1 MAGSLITVEGVEGS
15 GKTTQCRLLAEWLRG
30 QGHRVS
36 ETSEPDGSPIGAA
49 VRAIFEQDG
58 LTPLTEALLFMAA
71 RQQHVA
77 QVITPALNAGDI
89 VVSDRYADATLAYQ
103 GYGRGLDLQ
112 TIRELNALATGGV
125 VADLTLLLDL
135 DPGVGLERLRGP
147 GRGALRGAG
156 LCLSPQGRERLGGR
170 ARDAFERLDLAFHRK
185 VRQGY
190 LELAR
195 EEKNRIV
202 VLDAEQPV
210 DRLPGGIRKA
220 VGDLLRERGR
230 ARGV

>member
-1 MAGSLITVEGVEGS
+1 MAGLLITVEGVEGS

-30 QGHRVS
+30 QGHRVR

-49 VRAIFEQDG
+49 IRAILEQDG
-58 LTPLTEALLFMAA
+58 LTPLTEALLFTAA

-77 QVITPALNAGDI
+77 QVIRPALDTREI
-89 VVSDRYADATLAYQ
+89 VISDRYADATLAYQ

-125 VADLTLLLDL
+125 LPDLTLLLDL
-135 DPGVGLERLRGP
+135 EPGVGL
-147 GRGALRGAG
+147 
-156 LCLSPQGRERLGGR
+156 ERLGGR
-170 ARDAFERLDLAFHRK
+170 ARDAFERLDLAFHEK

-202 VLDAEQPV
+202 VLDAQQPL
-210 DRLPGGIRKA
+210 DRLQAEIRKA
-220 VGDLLRERGR
+220 VGDLLRQRGL

>member
-15 GKTTQCRLLAEWLRG
+15 GKTTQCRLLGEWLRG

-89 VVSDRYADATLAYQ
+89 VVS
-103 GYGRGLDLQ
+103 
-112 TIRELNALATGGV
+112 
-125 VADLTLLLDL
+125 
-135 DPGVGLERLRGP
+135 
-147 GRGALRGAG
+147 
-156 LCLSPQGRERLGGR
+156 
-170 ARDAFERLDLAFHRK
+170 
-185 VRQGY
+185 
-190 LELAR
+190 
-195 EEKNRIV
+195 
-202 VLDAEQPV
+202 
-210 DRLPGGIRKA
+210 
-220 VGDLLRERGR
+220 
-230 ARGV
+230 

>member
-1 MAGSLITVEGVEGS
+1 MAGLLITVEGVEGS
-15 GKTTQCRLLAEWLRG
+15 GKTTQCRLLADWLRA
-30 QGHRVS
+30 QGYRVR

-49 VRAIFEQDG
+49 IRAIFEQDG
-58 LTPLTEALLFMAA
+58 LTPLTEALLFTAA
-71 RQQHVA
+71 RQQHAV
-77 QVITPALNAGDI
+77 QVITPALNAGEI
-89 VVSDRYADATLAYQ
+89 VVSDRFADATLAYQ

-125 VADLTLLLDL
+125 VPDLTLLLDL
-135 DPGVGLERLRGP
+135 DPRVGLR
-147 GRGALRGAG
+147 
-156 LCLSPQGRERLGGR
+156 RLGGR
-170 ARDAFERLDLAFHRK
+170 ALDAFERLDLAFHEK

-202 VLDAEQPV
+202 VLDAGQPA
-210 DRLPGGIRKA
+210 DRLQGEIRKA
-220 VGDLLRERGR
+220 VGDLLMQRGL

>member
-1 MAGSLITVEGVEGS
+1 MEGVEGS

-49 VRAIFEQDG
+49 IRAIFELNG
-58 LTPLTEALLFMAA
+58 LTPLTEALLFTAA

-77 QVITPALNAGDI
+77 QVIRPALDSGEI
-89 VVSDRYADATLAYQ
+89 VISDRYADATLAYQ

-125 VADLTLLLDL
+125 LPDLTLLLDL
-135 DPGVGLERLRGP
+135 DPGVGLERL
-147 GRGALRGAG
+147 
-156 LCLSPQGRERLGGR
+156 GGR
-170 ARDAFERLDLAFHRK
+170 ARDVFERLDLAFHEKIR
-185 VRQGY
+185 RGY

-195 EEKNRIV
+195 EEKIRIV
-202 VLDAEQPV
+202 VLDAQQPL
-210 DRLPGGIRKA
+210 DRLQGEIRKA
-220 VGDLLRERGR
+220 VGDLLRQRGL
-230 ARGV
+230 ARGI

>member
-1 MAGSLITVEGVEGS
+1 MRGVLITVEGVEGS

-30 QGHRVS
+30 QGHRVRG
-36 ETSEPDGSPIGAA
+36 TSEPDGSPIGAA
-49 VRAIFEQDG
+49 IRAIFEQDG
-58 LTPLTEALLFMAA
+58 LTPLTEALLFTAA

-77 QVITPALNAGDI
+77 QVIRPALDTGEI
-89 VVSDRYADATLAYQ
+89 VISDRYADATLAYQ

-125 VADLTLLLDL
+125 LPDLTLLLDL
-135 DPGVGLERLRGP
+135 EPGVGL
-147 GRGALRGAG
+147 
-156 LCLSPQGRERLGGR
+156 ERLGGR
-170 ARDAFERLDLAFHRK
+170 ARDAFERLDLAFHEK

-202 VLDAEQPV
+202 VLDAQQPL
-210 DRLPGGIRKA
+210 DRLQAEIRKA
-220 VGDLLRERGR
+220 VGDLLRQRGL

>member
-1 MAGSLITVEGVEGS
+1 MEGVEGS

-30 QGHRVS
+30 QGHRVR
-36 ETSEPDGSPIGAA
+36 ETSEPDGSPIGGAI
-49 VRAIFEQDG
+49 RAIFEQDG
-58 LTPLTEALLFMAA
+58 LALTPLTEALLFTAA

-125 VADLTLLLDL
+125 LPDLTLLLDL
-135 DPGVGLERLRGP
+135 DPGVGL
-147 GRGALRGAG
+147 
-156 LCLSPQGRERLGGR
+156 ERLGGR

-202 VLDAEQPV
+202 VLDAGQLA
-210 DRLPGGIRKA
+210 DRLQGEIRKA
-220 VGDLLRERGR
+220 VGDLLRQRGL

>member
-1 MAGSLITVEGVEGS
+1 MPGVLITVEGVEGS

-30 QGHRVS
+30 QGHRVR

-49 VRAIFEQDG
+49 IRAIFEQAG
-58 LTPLTEALLFMAA
+58 PALTSLTEALLFMAA
-71 RQQHVA
+71 RQQHVT
-77 QVITPALNAGDI
+77 QVITPALEAGEI

-103 GYGRGLDLQ
+103 GYGRGVDLQ

-125 VADLTLLLDL
+125 LPDLTLLLDL
-135 DPGVGLERLRGP
+135 DPGLGLK
-147 GRGALRGAG
+147 
-156 LCLSPQGRERLGGR
+156 RLGGR
-170 ARDAFERLDLAFHRK
+170 ALDAFEKLDLAFHRK

-202 VLDAEQPV
+202 IFDAEQPTE
-210 DRLPGGIRKA
+210 RLEQDIRKA
-220 VGDLLRERGR
+220 VGELLRQRGW

>member
-1 MAGSLITVEGVEGS
+1 MVGLLISVEGVEGS
-15 GKTTQCRLLAEWLRG
+15 GKTTQCRLLADWLRG
-30 QGHRVS
+30 QGHPVR

-49 VRAIFEQDG
+49 IRAIFEQDS
-58 LTPLTEALLFMAA
+58 LTPLTEALLFTAA

-77 QVITPALNAGDI
+77 QVIRPALDSGAI
-89 VVSDRYADATLAYQ
+89 VISDRYADATLAYQ

-125 VADLTLLLDL
+125 LPDLTLLLDL
-135 DPGVGLERLRGP
+135 EPGVGL
-147 GRGALRGAG
+147 
-156 LCLSPQGRERLGGR
+156 ERLGGR

-202 VLDAEQPV
+202 VLDAQQPA
-210 DRLPGGIRKA
+210 DRLQGEIGKA
-220 VGDLLRERGR
+220 VGDLLRQRGL

>member
-77 QVITPALNAGDI
+77 QGITPALNAGDI

-103 GYGRGLDLQ
+103 GDGRGPDLP
-112 TIRELNALATGGV
+112 TIRGLAALATGGV
-125 VADLTLLLDL
+125 VPALTLLLDL
-135 DPGVGLERLRGP
+135 DPGVGL
-147 GRGALRGAG
+147 
-156 LCLSPQGRERLGGR
+156 ERLGGR
-170 ARDAFERLDLAFHRK
+170 ARDAFERLDLAFHEK
-185 VRQGY
+185 VRQGD

-195 EEKNRIV
+195 AEKNRIP
-202 VLDAEQPV
+202 APASAKPQPQ
-210 DRLPGGIRKA
+210 
-220 VGDLLRERGR
+220 
-230 ARGV
+230 

>member
-1 MAGSLITVEGVEGS
+1 MAGLLITVEGVEGS

-30 QGHRVS
+30 QGHRVR

-58 LTPLTEALLFMAA
+58 LALTPLTEALLFAAA

-77 QVITPALNAGDI
+77 QVITPALNAGEI

-125 VADLTLLLDL
+125 LPDLTLLLDL
-135 DPGVGLERLRGP
+135 EPGVGL
-147 GRGALRGAG
+147 
-156 LCLSPQGRERLGGR
+156 ERLGGR

-185 VRQGY
+185 VRRGY

-195 EEKNRIV
+195 EEKDRVV
-202 VLDAEQPV
+202 VLDAQQPV
-210 DRLPGGIRKA
+210 DRLQGEIRKA
-220 VGDLLRERGR
+220 VGDLLKQRGL

>member
-1 MAGSLITVEGVEGS
+1 MVGLLITVEGVEGS
-15 GKTTQCRLLAEWLRG
+15 GKTTQCRLLAGWLRG
-30 QGHRVS
+30 QGHRVR

-49 VRAIFEQDG
+49 IRAVFEQDG
-58 LTPLTEALLFMAA
+58 LALTPLTEALLFMAA

-77 QVITPALNAGDI
+77 QVITPALEAGEI

-103 GYGRGLDLQ
+103 GNGRGLDLQ

-125 VADLTLLLDL
+125 LPDLTLLLDL
-135 DPGVGLERLRGP
+135 DPGLGLK
-147 GRGALRGAG
+147 
-156 LCLSPQGRERLGGR
+156 RLGGR
-170 ARDAFERLDLAFHRK
+170 ALDAFEKLDLAFHRK

-202 VLDAEQPV
+202 IFDAEQPT
-210 DRLPGGIRKA
+210 DRLEQDIRRA
-220 VGDLLRERGR
+220 VGELLRQRGM

>member
-1 MAGSLITVEGVEGS
+1 MAGLLITVEGVEGS

-30 QGHRVS
+30 QGPRVR
-36 ETSEPDGSPIGAA
+36 ETSEPDGSPIGGAI
-49 VRAIFEQDG
+49 RAIFEQDG
-58 LTPLTEALLFMAA
+58 LALTPLTEALLFTAA

-125 VADLTLLLDL
+125 LPDLTLLLDL
-135 DPGVGLERLRGP
+135 DPGVGLERL
-147 GRGALRGAG
+147 
-156 LCLSPQGRERLGGR
+156 GGR
-170 ARDAFERLDLAFHRK
+170 ARDAFERLNLAFHRK

-202 VLDAEQPV
+202 VLDAGQLA
-210 DRLPGGIRKA
+210 DRLQGEIRKA
-220 VGDLLRERGR
+220 VGDLLRQRGL

>member
-1 MAGSLITVEGVEGS
+1 VRGLLITVEGVEGS

-30 QGHRVS
+30 DGHRVR
-36 ETSEPDGSPIGAA
+36 ETSEPDGTPLGSALRGL
-49 VRAIFEQDG
+49 FEADRS
-58 LTPLTEALLFMAA
+58 LTPLAEAFLFMAA

-77 QVITPALNAGDI
+77 RVVRPALEAGEI

-125 VADLTLLLDL
+125 LPDLTLVLDL
-135 DPGVGLERLRGP
+135 DP
-147 GRGALRGAG
+147 AAG
-156 LCLSPQGRERLGGR
+156 LRRLGGR
-170 ARDAFERLDLAFHRK
+170 ALDAFERLDEAFHQR

-195 EEKNRIV
+195 EDKSRML
-202 VLDAEQPV
+202 VLDAGRPEAEVQAEV
-210 DRLPGGIRKA
+210 RRA
-220 VGDLLRERGR
+220 VGDLLRQRGWGR
-230 ARGV
+230 HV